1 MIAQDVISHEA
12 VTFDDLKP
20 LATAS
25 GPCITMT
32 VPLPNPLEIDVRLKN
47 AIRGAQKKLAEFGV
61 DATHSARLMAPIHE
75 FATTAETNRV
85 WGRAMILFR
94 SPDLFQYYML
104 RGPVEEVHD
113 VGDHFQVR
121 PLLAAMTHEMRF
133 HLLGLSRRHVR
144 LFQCTQFRAEQEA
157 AHLPQNLD
165 AWLNTRQPDHVLD
178 NRAVAGPSSGKKK
191 GIMFGTSTDRERDP
205 EYVAHFLA
213 AVEKE
218 VTAHL
223 HKDPAPL
230 VLAGVEYELAIYQRL
245 NSYQRTLEQSVQGS
259 PDGMTNQALH
269 ERAMQVVLQSPSE
282 PLKQALED
290 IRTHAGTNRV
300 ATDKPAAIQAA
311 RLGHVLDFLI
321 AEGAESWG
329 VWNAE
334 TPGVTSG
341 SKREEL
347 LNAAALQ
354 TLRHGGRAFVV
365 KAPDMPVP
373 AEVAAFLRF

>member
-1 MIAQDVISHEA
+1 MIAQNVISHEA

-32 VPLPNPLEIDVRLKN
+32 IPLPNPAEIDVRLKN
-47 AIRGAQKKLAEFGV
+47 AIRGTQKKLAEFGA
-61 DATHSARLMAPIHE
+61 DATRSASLMAPIQE
-75 FATTAETNRV
+75 LAAIAEINRV

-104 RGPVEEVHD
+104 RGPVQELQT
-113 VGDHFQVR
+113 VGGHFQVR
-121 PLLAAMTHEMRF
+121 PLLAAMAHEMRF
-133 HLLGLSRRHVR
+133 HLLGLSRGHVR
-144 LFQCTQFRAEQEA
+144 LFRCTQFRAEQEA
-157 AHLPQNLD
+157 AHLPQNMD
-165 AWLNTRQPDHVLD
+165 VWLNTRQPDHVMD
-178 NRAVAGPSSGKKK
+178 NRAFAGPSSGKKK
-191 GIMFGTSTDRERDP
+191 GIMFGTSTDRESDP
-205 EYVAHFLA
+205 EYVAHFLT

-230 VLAGVEYELAIYQRL
+230 LLAGVEYELAIYRRL
-245 NSYQRTLEQSVQGS
+245 NSYPRTLEQSVQGS
-259 PDGMTNQALH
+259 PDGMTDQALH

-282 PLKQALED
+282 PLRHALEE

-300 ATDKPAAIQAA
+300 AADARTAIQAA
-311 RLGHVLDFLI
+311 RLGRVMDFLI
-321 AEGAESWG
+321 SESAESWG
-329 VWNAE
+329 VWNEE

-341 SKREEL
+341 IKREEL

-365 KAPDMPVP
+365 KASDMPLP

>member
-12 VTFDDLKP
+12 VTFDDLQP

-32 VPLPNPLEIDVRLKN
+32 VPLPNPAEIDVRLKN

-75 FATTAETNRV
+75 FATTAETNRI

-104 RGPVEEVHD
+104 RGPVQEAQI
-113 VGDHFQVR
+113 VGDHFQIR
-121 PLLAAMTHEMRF
+121 PLLAAMAHEMRF

-269 ERAMQVVLQSPSE
+269 ERAMQVVLQTPSE
-282 PLKQALED
+282 PLQQALED

-300 ATDKPAAIQAA
+300 ATDAPTAIQAA
-311 RLGHVLDFLI
+311 RLGRVLDFLI

-334 TPGVTSG
+334 TAGVTSA